1 MKKTLLTLLAFVAA
15 VAVNA
20 GQVSKQQALLKA
32 QQFMP
37 GKHFVDGKSVASA
50 RGEASDRQDAFYVF
64 NADNNG
70 GFVIVSADDRTTEI
84 LGYSSAGHFD
94 TDQMPD
100 NLKWWL
106 DGYVRQIEALGSS
119 AKPVQKAKVRG
130 ADSWEAISPLIQT
143 QWNQYYPYNKMCPD
157 INGYVLGDASFDT
170 AHLMT
175 DDQIYYHCVTGCVAT
190 AMAQM
195 MYYYKLPVNCPDIPS
210 YITERKSWTMK
221 ALEATTFAWDKMKKT
236 YTGSE
241 TDESADA
248 VAKLM
253 RYCGQAVEMDYNLQ
267 SYGGSSAGLSPYDMA
282 HYFGFGKNARE
293 VMRCS
298 YPEKDWESMIYKELS
313 AESPR
318 PVFYRGS
325 SNSGGHMFIVD
336 GYDGNGLFHMNWG
349 WGGMSDGYYVLSL
362 ANSDELGAGGGTSKD
377 GYSVDQS
384 AIIGLMPD
392 NGEEEKPRIYAE
404 FYGNLDQAEFSRG
417 SDIED
422 FENILLP
429 GEVYFLYGDP
439 KALSGTY
446 TFTFDVGW
454 GMYRNGSLLKVLGNS
469 EVTTGN
475 YYIEGNDIPFSFGSG
490 LADGQY
496 QFRQV
501 YRLQDS
507 DEWQLCETRQGPV
520 FVDAVISGNKLTLE
534 KSSESAYTSGVTINS
549 VTFSPSELEVSKPIE
564 VTVNLT
570 NNGDSFQEL
579 LCLWVG
585 SQRASLVCGSVESGK
600 TGDVKLHFTPTSS
613 GETTLSISTDVPK
626 TLLLSDANVVWEK
639 DVTVSAAKPQILSAT
654 ATTPGLANYVLTGT
668 TLRVNASVTNEGTNK
683 YENVIVLELFK
694 NTEDPSSDM
703 IGGPLVATKSVMTTI
718 ECGET
723 ETVNFVVE
731 GLDLESEYF
740 YHIYYMSEGTGMIWS
755 IPGINTYFSLT
766 AEAPTP
772 VPGDADGN
780 GKVETA
786 DIDAVVKYIME
797 GDYEDFN
804 FENANLNGDDK
815 VDAADLVLLI
825 KMVNEQQE
833 E

>member
-1 MKKTLLTLLAFVAA
+1 MKKTLLTLLAFMAA
-15 VAVNA
+15 VAANA

-37 GKHFVDGKSVASA
+37 GKQFVDGKSVASA
-50 RGEASDRQDAFYVF
+50 RGEASDKPDAFYVF
-64 NADNNG
+64 NADSDG

-84 LGYSSAGHFD
+84 LGYSSTGNLD
-94 TDQMPD
+94 LEQMPD

-106 DGYVRQIEALGSS
+106 DGYVRQIEALGSL
-119 AKPVQKAKVRG
+119 AKPVQKAEVRG

-195 MYYYKLPVNCPDIPS
+195 MYYYKLPVNCPEISS
-210 YITERKSWTMK
+210 YTTAKRNWTMK

-267 SYGGSSAGLSPYDMA
+267 SYGGSSASVSPYDMS

-298 YPEKDWESMIYKELS
+298 YPEKDWESMIYNELS

-336 GYDGNGLFHMNWG
+336 GYDGKGLFHMNWG

-377 GYSVDQS
+377 GYSWNQS

-392 NGEEEKPRIYAE
+392 NGEAEKPRIYAE
-404 FYGNLDQAEFSRG
+404 FYGNLEQAEFSRG

-429 GEVYFLYGDP
+429 GDVFFLYGDP
-439 KALSGTY
+439 KAHSGAY

-454 GMYRNGSLLKVLGNS
+454 GLYRNGSLLKVLGNS

-475 YYIEGNDIPFSFGSG
+475 YYIEDNDVPFSFGSG
-490 LADGQY
+490 LADGKY

-534 KSSESAYTSGVTINS
+534 KSSESAYTSGITVNS
-549 VTFSPSELEVSKPIE
+549 VTFSPSELEAGKPVE

-579 LCLWVG
+579 ICFWNG

-613 GETTLSISTDVPK
+613 GETTLSISTNAPQN
-626 TLLLSDANVVWEK
+626 LSDASVVWEK
-639 DVTVSAAKPQILSAT
+639 DFTVSAAKPQNLSAT

-694 NTEDPSSDM
+694 NTADPSSVWM
-703 IGGPLVATKSVMTTI
+703 SGPLVASKSVMTKI

-740 YHIYYMSEGTGMIWS
+740 YHIYYMSEGNGMIWELT
-755 IPGINTYFSLT
+755 GVNTSFSLT

-772 VPGDADGN
+772 VPGDVTGEGDVDEDDLNTIIG
-780 GKVETA
+780 
-786 DIDAVVKYIME
+786 YIMA
-797 GDYEDFN
+797 GQYDSKAD
-804 FENANLNGDDK
+804 LNNDKK

-825 KMVNEQQE
+825 KLLQP
-833 E
+833 

>member
-1 MKKTLLTLLAFVAA
+1 MKKTLLTLLAFMVA

-37 GKHFVDGKSVASA
+37 GKQFGEARSYA
-50 RGEASDRQDAFYVF
+50 RGTNISEEEPFYVF

-94 TDQMPD
+94 MEQMPD

-119 AKPVQKAKVRG
+119 AKPVQKARVRG

-157 INGYVLGDASFDT
+157 RNGYVLGDANFDT
-170 AHLMT
+170 GHLMT
-175 DDQIYYHCVTGCVAT
+175 DDQINYHCVTGCVAT

-325 SNSGGHMFIVD
+325 SYSGGHMFIVD
-336 GYDGNGLFHMNWG
+336 GYDGKGLFHMNWG

-392 NGEEEKPRIYAE
+392 NGEAEKPRIYAE
-404 FYGNLDQAEFSRG
+404 FYGKNLDQAEFSRG

-429 GEVYFLYGDP
+429 GGVFFLYGDP
-439 KALSGTY
+439 KAHSGVY
-446 TFTFDVGW
+446 TSTFDVGW
-454 GMYRNGSLLKVLGNS
+454 GLYRNGSLLKVLGNS

-475 YYIEGNDIPFSFGSG
+475 YYIEENDVPFSFGSG

-549 VTFSPSELEVSKPIE
+549 VTFSPSELEVSKPVE

-585 SQRASLVCGSVESGK
+585 SKRASLICGSVESGK

-613 GETTLSISTDVPK
+613 GETTLSISTDVPN
-626 TLLLSDANVVWEK
+626 TLLLSDANVVWSDTK
-639 DVTVSAAKPQILSAT
+639 TISAAKPQSLSAT
-654 ATTPGLANYVLTGT
+654 MLIDNFDDEKGILSGT
-668 TLRVNASVTNEGTNK
+668 TLNMTLNVKNEGVNS
-683 YENVIVLELFK
+683 YENAILLQLYKVVPGAELH
-694 NTEDPSSDM
+694 
-703 IGGPLVATKSVMTTI
+703 PLFTSKSVMATI
-718 ECGET
+718 EPGET
-723 ETVNFVVE
+723 KPVVLTIS
-731 GLDLESEYF
+731 GLNLDDQYF
-740 YHIYYMSEGTGMIWS
+740 FAL
-755 IPGINTYFSLT
+755 TYSSAGGDQYFEVPWNRYKFSLT

-772 VPGDADGN
+772 VPGDVTG
-780 GKVETA
+780 
-786 DIDAVVKYIME
+786 E
-797 GDYEDFN
+797 GDVDEDDL
-804 FENANLNGDDK
+804 NAIVELIMSGEYDEKADLNNDDK

-825 KMVNEQQE
+825 KIVNEQQE

>member
-1 MKKTLLTLLAFVAA
+1 MKKTLLTLLAFMVA

-37 GKHFVDGKSVASA
+37 GKQFGEARSYA
-50 RGEASDRQDAFYVF
+50 RGTNISEEEPFYVF

-94 TDQMPD
+94 MEQMPD

-119 AKPVQKAKVRG
+119 AKPVQKARVRG

-157 INGYVLGDASFDT
+157 RNGYVLGDANFDT
-170 AHLMT
+170 GHLMT

-325 SNSGGHMFIVD
+325 SYSGGHMFIVD
-336 GYDGNGLFHMNWG
+336 GYDGKGLFHMNWG

-392 NGEEEKPRIYAE
+392 NGEAEKPRIYAE
-404 FYGNLDQAEFSRG
+404 FYGKNLDQAEFSRG

-429 GEVYFLYGDP
+429 GGVFFLYGDP
-439 KALSGTY
+439 KAHSGIY

-475 YYIEGNDIPFSFGSG
+475 YYIEENDVPFSFGSG

-549 VTFSPSELEVSKPIE
+549 VTFSPSELEVSKPVE

-585 SQRASLVCGSVESGK
+585 SKRASLICGSVESGK

-613 GETTLSISTDVPK
+613 GETTLSISTDVPN
-626 TLLLSDANVVWEK
+626 TLLLSDANVVWSDTK
-639 DVTVSAAKPQILSAT
+639 TISAAKPQSLSAT
-654 ATTPGLANYVLTGT
+654 MLIDNFDDEKGILSGT
-668 TLRVNASVTNEGTNK
+668 TLNMTLNVKNEGVNS
-683 YENVIVLELFK
+683 YENAILLQLYKVVPGAELH
-694 NTEDPSSDM
+694 
-703 IGGPLVATKSVMTTI
+703 PLFTSKSVMATI
-718 ECGET
+718 EPGET
-723 ETVNFVVE
+723 KPVVLTIS
-731 GLDLESEYF
+731 GLNLDDQYF
-740 YHIYYMSEGTGMIWS
+740 FAL
-755 IPGINTYFSLT
+755 TYSSAGGDQYFEVPWNRYKFSLT

-772 VPGDADGN
+772 VPGDVTG
-780 GKVETA
+780 
-786 DIDAVVKYIME
+786 E
-797 GDYEDFN
+797 GDVDEDDL
-804 FENANLNGDDK
+804 NAIVELIMSGEYDEKADLNNDDK

-825 KMVNEQQE
+825 KIVNEQQE

>member
-1 MKKTLLTLLAFVAA
+1 MKKTLLTLLAFMVA

-37 GKHFVDGKSVASA
+37 GKQFGEARSYA
-50 RGEASDRQDAFYVF
+50 RGTNISEEEPFYVF

-94 TDQMPD
+94 MEQMPD

-119 AKPVQKAKVRG
+119 AKPVQKARVRG

-157 INGYVLGDASFDT
+157 RNGYVLGDANFDT
-170 AHLMT
+170 GHLMT

-253 RYCGQAVEMDYNLQ
+253 RYCGQAVKMDYNLQ

-325 SNSGGHMFIVD
+325 SYSGGHMFIVD
-336 GYDGNGLFHMNWG
+336 GYDGKGLFHMNWG

-392 NGEEEKPRIYAE
+392 NGEAEKPRIYAE

-429 GEVYFLYGDP
+429 GGVFFLYGDP
-439 KALSGTY
+439 KAHSGVY
-446 TFTFDVGW
+446 TSTFDVGW

-475 YYIEGNDIPFSFGSG
+475 YYIEGNDVPFSFGSG

-549 VTFSPSELEVSKPIE
+549 VTFSPSELEVSKPVE

-585 SQRASLVCGSVESGK
+585 SKRASLICGSVESGK

-613 GETTLSISTDVPK
+613 GETTLSISTDVPN
-626 TLLLSDANVVWEK
+626 TLLLSDANVVWSDTK
-639 DVTVSAAKPQILSAT
+639 TISAAKPQSLSAT
-654 ATTPGLANYVLTGT
+654 MLIDNFDDEKGILSGT
-668 TLRVNASVTNEGTNK
+668 TLNMTLNVKNEGVNS
-683 YENVIVLELFK
+683 YENAILLQLYKVVPGAELH
-694 NTEDPSSDM
+694 
-703 IGGPLVATKSVMTTI
+703 PLFTSKSVMATI
-718 ECGET
+718 EPGET
-723 ETVNFVVE
+723 KPVVLTIS
-731 GLDLESEYF
+731 GLNLDDQYF
-740 YHIYYMSEGTGMIWS
+740 FAL
-755 IPGINTYFSLT
+755 TYSSAGGDQYFEVPWNLYKFSLT

-772 VPGDADGN
+772 VPGDVTG
-780 GKVETA
+780 
-786 DIDAVVKYIME
+786 E
-797 GDYEDFN
+797 GDVDEDDL
-804 FENANLNGDDK
+804 NAIVELIMAGEYDEKADLNNDEK

-825 KMVNEQQE
+825 KIVNEQQE

>member
-1 MKKTLLTLLAFVAA
+1 MKKTFLTLLAFVAA

-20 GQVSKQQALLKA
+20 GQVTKQQALLKA

-50 RGEASDRQDAFYVF
+50 RGEASDQPDAFYVF

-106 DGYVRQIEALGSS
+106 DGYARQIEALGTS
-119 AKPVQKAKVRG
+119 AKPVQKSRVRG

-143 QWNQYYPYNKMCPD
+143 QWNQLYPYNKMCPD
-157 INGYVLGDASFDT
+157 RNGYVMGDAGFDT
-170 AHLMT
+170 DNLMT
-175 DDQIYYHCVTGCVAT
+175 DDQIYFHCVTGCVAT

-195 MYYYKLPVNCPDIPS
+195 MYYFKLPVNCPAIPA
-210 YITERKSWTMK
+210 YTTAKKGWKMK
-221 ALEATTFAWDKMKKT
+221 ALEATTFEWDKMKKT

-248 VAKLM
+248 VAKLF

-267 SYGGSSAGLSPYDMA
+267 SYGGSSAGLSAYDFS

-293 VMRCS
+293 LSRYS
-298 YPEKDWESMIYKELS
+298 YSEKDWEGMIYKELS

-336 GYDGNGLFHMNWG
+336 GYDGEGLFHMNWG

-377 GYSVDQS
+377 GYSWNQS

-392 NGEEEKPRIYAE
+392 NGEAEVPRFYAE
-404 FYGNLDQAEFSRG
+404 FYGNLEQADFSRG

-422 FENILLP
+422 FEDVVLP
-429 GEVYFLYGDP
+429 GDVFFRYGDP
-439 KALSGTY
+439 NADSGTY

-454 GMYRNGSLLKVLGNS
+454 GLYKNGSLLKVLGNS

-475 YYIEGNDIPFSFGSG
+475 YYIEYNDIPFSFGSG
-490 LADGQY
+490 LADGKY

-507 DEWQLCETRQGPV
+507 EEWQLCEPRQGPV
-520 FVDAVISGNKLTLE
+520 YVDAVISGNTLTLRQ
-534 KSSESAYTSGVTINS
+534 SSESAYTSGVTINS
-549 VTFSPSELEVSKPIE
+549 VTFSPSELEVGKPAE

-570 NNGDSFQEL
+570 NNGDAFQEL
-579 LCLWVG
+579 ICFWVG

-600 TGDVKLHFTPTSS
+600 TGDVKLHFTPTST
-613 GETTLSISTDVPK
+613 GKITFSISTDAPRN
-626 TLLLSDANVVWEK
+626 LSDAKVVWEK
-639 DVTVSAAKPQILSAT
+639 TIAVSAAKPQSLSAT
-654 ATTPGLANYVLTGT
+654 MVIDNFDDEKGILSGT
-668 TLRVNASVTNEGTNK
+668 TLNMTLNVKNEGVNS
-683 YENVIVLELFK
+683 YENAIVLQLYKVVPGAEFHPLF
-694 NTEDPSSDM
+694 TS
-703 IGGPLVATKSVMTTI
+703 KSVMATI
-718 ECGET
+718 EPGET
-723 ETVNFVVE
+723 KPVVLTIS
-731 GLDLESEYF
+731 GLNLDDQYF
-740 YHIYYMSEGTGMIWS
+740 FAL
-755 IPGINTYFSLT
+755 TYSSAGENPYFEVPWNLYKFSLT

-772 VPGDADGN
+772 VPGDVTG
-780 GKVETA
+780 
-786 DIDAVVKYIME
+786 E
-797 GDYEDFN
+797 GDVDEDDL
-804 FENANLNGDDK
+804 NAIVGLIMAGEYDEKADLNNDDK
-815 VDAADLVLLI
+815 VDAADLVLL
-825 KMVNEQQE
+825 VNIVK
-833 E
+833 

>member
-1 MKKTLLTLLAFVAA
+1 MKKTLLTLLAFMVA

-37 GKHFVDGKSVASA
+37 GKQFGEARSYA
-50 RGEASDRQDAFYVF
+50 RGTNISEEEPFYVF

-157 INGYVLGDASFDT
+157 RNGYVLGDANFDT
-170 AHLMT
+170 GHLMT

-253 RYCGQAVEMDYNLQ
+253 RYCGQAVKMDYNLQ

-325 SNSGGHMFIVD
+325 SYSGGHMFIVD
-336 GYDGNGLFHMNWG
+336 GYDGKGLFHMNWG

-362 ANSDELGAGGGTSKD
+362 ANSDEQGAGGGTSKD

-392 NGEEEKPRIYAE
+392 NGEAEKPRIYAE

-429 GEVYFLYGDP
+429 GGVFFLYGDP
-439 KALSGTY
+439 KAHSGVY
-446 TFTFDVGW
+446 TSTFDVGW

-475 YYIEGNDIPFSFGSG
+475 YYIEGNDVPFSFGSG

-549 VTFSPSELEVSKPIE
+549 VTFSPSELEVSKPVE

-585 SQRASLVCGSVESGK
+585 SKRASLICGSVESGK

-613 GETTLSISTDVPK
+613 GETTLSISTDVPN
-626 TLLLSDANVVWEK
+626 TLLLSDANVVWSDTK
-639 DVTVSAAKPQILSAT
+639 TISAAKPQSLSAT
-654 ATTPGLANYVLTGT
+654 MLIDNFDDEKGILSGT
-668 TLRVNASVTNEGTNK
+668 TLNMTLNVKNEGVNS
-683 YENVIVLELFK
+683 YENAILLQLYKVVPGAELH
-694 NTEDPSSDM
+694 
-703 IGGPLVATKSVMTTI
+703 PLFTSKSVMATI
-718 ECGET
+718 EPGET
-723 ETVNFVVE
+723 KPVVLTIS
-731 GLDLESEYF
+731 GLNLDDQYF
-740 YHIYYMSEGTGMIWS
+740 FAL
-755 IPGINTYFSLT
+755 TYSSAGGDQYFEVPWNLYKFSLT

-772 VPGDADGN
+772 VPGDVTDDGDVDEDDLNAIVELIMAGEYDEKAD
-780 GKVETA
+780 
-786 DIDAVVKYIME
+786 
-797 GDYEDFN
+797 
-804 FENANLNGDDK
+804 LNNDEK

-825 KMVNEQQE
+825 KIVNEQQE

>member
-1 MKKTLLTLLAFVAA
+1 MKKTFLTLLAFMAA

-37 GKHFVDGKSVASA
+37 GKQFVDGKSVASA

-84 LGYSSAGHFD
+84 LGYSSTGHFD
-94 TDQMPD
+94 MEQMPD

-253 RYCGQAVEMDYNLQ
+253 RYCGQAVKMDYNLQ

-392 NGEEEKPRIYAE
+392 NGEAEKPQFYAD
-404 FYGNLDQAEFSRG
+404 FYGELEENEFSRG

-422 FENILLP
+422 FENIVLP
-429 GEVYFLYGDP
+429 GYVFFQYSDP
-439 KALSGTY
+439 NIVQGTY
-446 TFTFDVGW
+446 SCTFEAGW
-454 GMYRNGSLLKVLGNS
+454 GLYKNGSLVGVFGKS
-469 EVTTGN
+469 EIPSMNN
-475 YYIEGNDIPFSFGSG
+475 YMEGNDVQFSFGNN
-490 LADGQY
+490 LADGKY

-507 DEWQLCETRQGPV
+507 EGWLLCEPRQGPV
-520 FVDAVISGNKLTLE
+520 FVDALISGNKLTLR
-534 KSSESAYTSGVTINS
+534 KSSESVYTSGVAVNS
-549 VTFSPSELEVSKPIE
+549 VTFSPSELEVGKPAE

-579 LCLWVG
+579 ICLWVG
-585 SQRASLVCGSVESGK
+585 SQRASMVCGSVESGK
-600 TGDVKLHFTPTSS
+600 MGDVKLHFTPTSS
-613 GETTLSISTDVPK
+613 GSITLKISTDPNAF
-626 TLLLSDANVVWEK
+626 SDEKVVWEK

-694 NTEDPSSDM
+694 NTADPSSGWM
-703 IGGPLVATKSVMTTI
+703 SGPLVASKSVMTTI
-718 ECGET
+718 ECGKT

-740 YHIYYMSEGTGMIWS
+740 YHIYYMSEGNGMIWEL
-755 IPGINTYFSLT
+755 PGVNTSFSLT

-772 VPGDADGN
+772 VPGD
-780 GKVETA
+780 VTC
-786 DIDAVVKYIME
+786 E
-797 GDYEDFN
+797 GDVDEDDL
-804 FENANLNGDDK
+804 NAIVELIMAGEYDEKADLNNDKK

-825 KMVNEQQE
+825 KIVNE
-833 E
+833 